1 MIKSDIKSYKYKHE
15 RRKKIKKNI
24 KNKEREK
31 DQKKIGTKKLEGSYM
46 YIKKDKIYFIYN
58 RLIKYF
64 FISFKK

>member
-31 DQKKIGTKKLEGSYM
+31 DQKKIGKKKLEGSYM
-46 YIKKDKIYFIYN
+46 YLKKDKIYFYI
-58 RLIKYF
+58 
-64 FISFKK
+64 

>member
-15 RRKKIKKNI
+15 RRKKIKN
-24 KNKEREK
+24 NKEREK
-31 DQKKIGTKKLEGSYM
+31 DQKKNWNEKIRRGYM
-46 YIKKDKIYFIYN
+46 YLKKDKIYFIYN